1 MYKFENLEYDFFS
14 ETKNRLFLVDIFSNL
29 HFRNLPLS
37 KYTIIGINAI
47 KIFYFSILTSKNIN
61 LFVAKNKDS
70 EIIGFL
76 ISSNKEISI
85 SKLILL
91 NLLKHKFLDINLI
104 LKLIN
109 LDFLKKIILFIIQ
122 PSFPLRYEKEKKYS
136 QILSIIV
143 DNEYQGRGIAKI
155 MFNNFYDFCK
165 KNAFNKIISI
175 TTSYQTNAV
184 YFYNSIQVFKLVKKV
199 GLDSGFVRLVYVADV
214 L

>member
-1 MYKFENLEYDFFS
+1 MYKFENVEYEFFS

-109 LDFLKKIILFIIQ
+109 LDFLKKIILF
-122 PSFPLRYEKEKKYS
+122 
-136 QILSIIV
+136 
-143 DNEYQGRGIAKI
+143 
-155 MFNNFYDFCK
+155 
-165 KNAFNKIISI
+165 
-175 TTSYQTNAV
+175 
-184 YFYNSIQVFKLVKKV
+184 
-199 GLDSGFVRLVYVADV
+199 
-214 L
+214 